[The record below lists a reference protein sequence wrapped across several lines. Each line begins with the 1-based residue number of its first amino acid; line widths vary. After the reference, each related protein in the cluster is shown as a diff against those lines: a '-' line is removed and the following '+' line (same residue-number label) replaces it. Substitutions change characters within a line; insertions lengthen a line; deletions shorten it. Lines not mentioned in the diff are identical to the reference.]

1 MKGREVK
8 AVTIFFMGGG
18 RYGVN
23 TLSNYYS
30 KERSSLVS
38 VKDALQLM
46 LAFGTFTIELIA
58 LVVELIKISK
68 KNNRPKL

>member
-1 MKGREVK
+1 
-8 AVTIFFMGGG
+8 MGGG

-23 TLSNYYS
+23 TLSNCYS
-30 KERSSLVS
+30 KERRSLVS

-68 KNNRPKL
+68 KK

>member
-1 MKGREVK
+1 
-8 AVTIFFMGGG
+8 MGGG

-30 KERSSLVS
+30 KERRSLVS

-68 KNNRPKL
+68 KKITAYTLTGSGY

>member
-1 MKGREVK
+1 
-8 AVTIFFMGGG
+8 MGGG

-23 TLSNYYS
+23 ILSNYYS

-46 LAFGTFTIELIA
+46 LAFGTFAIELIA

-68 KNNRPKL
+68 KK